1 MNGFKSVIFC
11 LNLVFFIAP
20 ANAVENDGP
29 CFNALKEARE
39 ARLGRLT
46 EFYNRLQDEE
56 DVIFLDLVFEDNQPL
71 FEKTYKELKNQGA
84 NFVSQD
90 FISWSYFT
98 NEPIRRMFGYA
109 KSGQGT
115 IRLMLTKKEILRFQS
130 LLDRA
135 EKVESFRAGT
145 SDENG
150 VIRAKRTFEEKLN
163 RHHLAKWQ
171 EVSVA
176 GFGEII
182 LVSSVD
188 REHYKEFMRR
198 FKVNYDWQIERVFF
212 NPAQSLVYITIY
224 GPTDML
230 KEIVERHSY
239 IQEVQI
245 TDQKKTQE

>member
-1 MNGFKSVIFC
+1 MIG
-11 LNLVFFIAP
+11 LDLFF
-20 ANAVENDGP
+20 ENDQQ
-29 CFNALKEARE
+29 F
-39 ARLGRLT
+39 
-46 EFYNRLQDEE
+46 
-56 DVIFLDLVFEDNQPL
+56 
-71 FEKTYKELKNQGA
+71 FEKTYKELKAQGA
-84 NFVSQD
+84 NFASQD

-98 NEPIRRMFGYA
+98 DEPIRRMFGYA
-109 KSGQGT
+109 RSGQGT
-115 IRLMLTKKEILRFQS
+115 ISVLLTQKDIIRFQS
-130 LLDRA
+130 LLERA
-135 EKVESFRAGT
+135 EKIETFRRNA

-163 RHHLAKWQ
+163 WHHLAKWQ
-171 EVSVA
+171 EVSEA

-198 FKVNYDWQIERVFF
+198 FKDNYDWQIERVFF

-230 KEIVERHSY
+230 KEIVEKHSY

-245 TDQKKTQE
+245 PDQKKTQG